1 MNRSPRL
8 PVKLLKGVWSSSEET
23 FCWHQGFEKKTY
35 FCMDVEEK
43 LQTSRLFDLFE
54 KGFVRVGAIVWLSG
68 SPTLAQTG
76 ARSCT

>member
-8 PVKLLKGVWSSSEET
+8 PVKLLKGFGRAPKKHF
-23 FCWHQGFEKKTY
+23 FCIRVLIKTH

-76 ARSCT
+76 ACNCT